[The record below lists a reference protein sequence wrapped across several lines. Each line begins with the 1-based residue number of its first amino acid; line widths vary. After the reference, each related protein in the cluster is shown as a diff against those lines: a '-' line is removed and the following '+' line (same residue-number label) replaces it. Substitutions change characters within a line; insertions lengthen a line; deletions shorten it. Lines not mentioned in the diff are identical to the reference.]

1 MFMFIK
7 WNMVRCLHNSFLSL
21 GSICSIFLIVLL
33 GLSVYHE
40 LETNQELRKLLQQ
53 EKLKTK
59 QTKEDSEQEIA
70 RLLVESREKDNRTQ
84 EIYNDKGLCENHL
97 AQCKKQAEKSE
108 STIAKKKL
116 ELETFTKTNKLCIDD
131 LKDLKYIST
140 YNIQSTF
147 NSFLH
152 ILGIY
157 LTKRKMK
164 LRTTFTF
171 SSKNSKTPSL
181 VSR

>member
-7 WNMVRCLHNSFLSL
+7 WNMVRCLYNSFLSL

-97 AQCKKQAEKSE
+97 AQWKKQAEKSE

-140 YNIQSTF
+140 
-147 NSFLH
+147 
-152 ILGIY
+152 
-157 LTKRKMK
+157 
-164 LRTTFTF
+164 
-171 SSKNSKTPSL
+171 
-181 VSR
+181 